1 MKKYILIVLSFII
14 CGELSA
20 QVGINTSNPQGT
32 LHIDAD
38 KNNPISGSTFTFAEQ
53 NKDVIVMPDGK
64 MGVGTINPDAKL
76 DIRSVDASVV
86 NPTYTVGFRLADGNE
101 KIGRVLQ
108 TDANG
113 LATWKDISK
122 RDIVIGRFS
131 APPQVFSDND
141 PAVVATVPYKF
152 IGANITLKPG
162 KYAVYLGLSVYL
174 PVSYPL
180 GYSYYLPVFLSSSN
194 TSVNTAGFNYE
205 SGAGNAAAFGGRM
218 VKNRGNTSLNMIQGS
233 IIVNV
238 TNPAGITLYTF
249 LKNIPLY
256 NDVTLTA
263 TQPTPPLTSY
273 RFNAGNWENFFYAL
287 PIN

>member
-1 MKKYILIVLSFII
+1 MKIYILVVLSFII
-14 CGELSA
+14 CGGLSA
-20 QVGINTSNPQGT
+20 QVGINTGNPQGT
-32 LHIDAD
+32 FHIDAD
-38 KNNPISGSTFTFAEQ
+38 KNNPTSGSTFTFAEQ

-64 MGVGTINPDAKL
+64 MGVGTINPDTKL

-86 NPTYTVGFRLADGNE
+86 NPTYTAGFRLSDGNE
-101 KIGRVLQ
+101 KTGRVLQ

-122 RDIVIGRFS
+122 RHIVIGRFS
-131 APPQVFSDND
+131 APASVYSDND
-141 PAVVATVPYKF
+141 QTTATANPYKL
-152 IGANITLKPG
+152 IGATINLKPG
-162 KYAVYLGLSVYL
+162 KYAVYLGISVYL

-180 GYSYYLPVFLSSSN
+180 GYSYYLPVFFSSSN
-194 TSVNTAGFNYE
+194 ASIATTGFSYQ

-218 VKNRGNTSLNMIQGS
+218 IKNRGNTSLNMIQGS
-233 IIVNV
+233 LIVNV

-256 NDVTLTA
+256 DDVTLTA

-273 RFNAGNWENFFYAL
+273 RFDASNWENFFYAL

>member
-32 LHIDAD
+32 FHIDAD
-38 KNNPISGSTFTFAEQ
+38 KNNPTSGSTFTFAEQ
-53 NKDVIVMPDGK
+53 SKDVIVMPDGK
-64 MGVGTINPDAKL
+64 MGVGTINPDAQL
-76 DIRSVDASVV
+76 DIRSVDVSVA
-86 NPTYTVGFRLADGNE
+86 NPTYTAGFRLVDGNE
-101 KIGRVLQ
+101 KTGRVLQ

-113 LATWKDISK
+113 LATWKDINK

-131 APPQVFSDND
+131 APPRVFSDND
-141 PAVVATVPYKF
+141 PAVVATVPYKL
-152 IGANITLKPG
+152 IGATINLKPG
-162 KYAVYLGLSVYL
+162 KYAVYLGISVYL

-180 GYSYYLPVFLSSSN
+180 GYSYYLPVFFSSSN
-194 TSVNTAGFNYE
+194 TSIDTTGFSYQ
-205 SGAGNAAAFGGRM
+205 SGAGTAAAFGGRM

-233 IIVNV
+233 LIVNV

-273 RFNAGNWENFFYAL
+273 RFDAGNWENFFYAL

>member
-1 MKKYILIVLSFII
+1 MKKNILFILSFII
-14 CGELSA
+14 CGGLSA
-20 QVGINTSNPQGT
+20 QVGVNTGNPQGT
-32 LHIDAD
+32 FHIDAD
-38 KNNPISGSTFTFAEQ
+38 KNNPTSGSTFTFAEQ

-64 MGVGTINPDAKL
+64 MGIGTIHPDTKL
-76 DIRSVDASVV
+76 DIRSVDATLT
-86 NPTYTVGFRLADGNE
+86 NPTYNTGFRLVDGNE
-101 KIGRVLQ
+101 KTGRVLQ

-256 NDVTLTA
+256 NDVTLTS

-273 RFNAGNWENFFYAL
+273 RLNATNWENFFYAL